1 MAERATFTYHEIQ
14 HGGGCHTEFPK
25 MSVSLGQTMG
35 NECKMTFSLHVAES
49 ISDNN
54 NF

>member
-1 MAERATFTYHEIQ
+1 MAERAKFTYHKIQ

-35 NECKMTFSLHVAES
+35 NECAES